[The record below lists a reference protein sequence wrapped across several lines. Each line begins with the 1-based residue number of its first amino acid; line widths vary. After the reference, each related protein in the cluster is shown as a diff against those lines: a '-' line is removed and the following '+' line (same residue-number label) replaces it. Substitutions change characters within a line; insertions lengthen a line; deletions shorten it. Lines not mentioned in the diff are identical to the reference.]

1 MRKLTLFL
9 VALVGVVLAAPAV
22 AQAPPSVTLTI
33 GDPGTGAQGTVTTA
47 RYGELVELSGEV
59 NVAQGN
65 ELIEILVTPY
75 RGQTTTKLVRTQPD
89 GEFVTTHRPT
99 IRTSYIARWQG
110 ASSVQEPFA
119 FVRPDVTL
127 RVRNARLGRFAV
139 SMRATRAHAS
149 RVVWFQRRTSRTS
162 WKTVKR
168 VRLRGTAMS
177 ASFTARLPR
186 GVHRVRA
193 FVPQTPGYLRA
204 TSDFVLVRR

>member
-9 VALVGVVLAAPAV
+9 IAIAGAVLATPAV

-33 GDPGTGAQGTVTTA
+33 GDPGTGAQGSVTTA

-127 RVRNARLGRFAV
+127 RVRNARLGRFTV
-139 SMRATRAHAS
+139 TMRAARAHVS

-177 ASFTARLPR
+177 ARFTAPLPR
-186 GVHRVRA
+186 GLHRVRA
-193 FVPQTPGYLRA
+193 FVPQTPGYLRS

>member
-9 VALVGVVLAAPAV
+9 AALVGVVLTAPAV

-127 RVRNARLGRFAV
+127 RVRNARLGRFTV

-168 VRLRGTAMS
+168 IRLRGTAMS
-177 ASFTARLPR
+177 AHFTARLPR